1 MAHLVGRPGGRKSHR
16 QGHLFARRGAIPGW
30 HGGVCGLSTGPRFPR
45 QAPAGAHLYVRL
57 HQRWLRALAG
67 FRGAGGPAARGR
79 GPGGQPLVN
88 PQINIDLHTHSTHSD
103 GSLTPAE
110 LVALA
115 AAAGVQ
121 VMALTDHDTIT
132 GLEDAQRS
140 TDALGLRLVPGVEI
154 SASWRSQAVHV
165 LGLWIDPCSPPLR
178 AMLDS
183 QAERRVLRMHK
194 MCARLSKLGL
204 PGDALLVA
212 VEARPGVPTRAHLAG
227 ALLAGGHVA
236 SAEGAFR
243 KYLGAGK
250 PAHVSEDWPAVETV
264 VARILGAGGVAAL
277 AHPLRYRLS
286 AGARRRPLAGLA
298 ARGG

>member
-1 MAHLVGRPGGRKSHR
+1 
-16 QGHLFARRGAIPGW
+16 
-30 HGGVCGLSTGPRFPR
+30 
-45 QAPAGAHLYVRL
+45 
-57 HQRWLRALAG
+57 
-67 FRGAGGPAARGR
+67 
-79 GPGGQPLVN
+79 VN

-165 LGLWIDPCSPPLR
+165 LGLWIDPRSPPLR

-204 PGDALLVA
+204 PGDALLAA

-286 AGARRRPLAGLA
+286 AGARRQLLAGFAAAGGTALEVVTGGNGAHQAESCAQLA
-298 ARGG
+298 VRYGFSGSIGSDFHNPQVSWNPLGRLAKLPDCVVPVWRSHGL